1 VKKRTSSWSAKHLSP
16 AGKEIMLKLVAMAMP
31 VYAMSCF
38 KLPIGIISEIE
49 TRLMNF
55 WWEKNA
61 KKRNSM
67 DSLEEV
73 TIF

>member
-16 AGKEIMLKLVAMAMP
+16 AGEEIMLKLVAMAMP

-61 KKRNSM
+61 KKRNSI